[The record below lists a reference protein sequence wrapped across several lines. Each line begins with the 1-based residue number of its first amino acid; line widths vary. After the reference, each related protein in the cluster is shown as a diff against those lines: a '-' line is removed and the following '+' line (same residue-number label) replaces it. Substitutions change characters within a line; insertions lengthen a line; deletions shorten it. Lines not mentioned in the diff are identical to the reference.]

1 MTLHSF
7 VAADAL
13 PAHAKFTNLPNRRT
27 GQTKPDRPRVVILG
41 AGFGGLSAA
50 RALSRCPADITIVDR
65 RNYHLFQ
72 PLLYQV
78 ATAGLSP
85 ADIAGPIRRVLRRQ
99 ANARTV
105 LGTVQDIDT
114 SAQTVILDDMWLPYD
129 YLIVATGARH
139 AYSDESWETFA
150 PGLKKI
156 EDATTI
162 RAKILM
168 AFERAEIATDAKL
181 RQRLLTFIV
190 VGGGPTGVEMAGA
203 IAELAKRALKRDFR
217 NIGPGAA
224 RIILLQRDPRVLPG
238 FAEGLSRAAAKALE
252 KLGVEVLTQIEVESV
267 DANGVSAAGQRFDA
281 HTVIWAAGV
290 MASSAGRWLDAPR
303 DAYGRIEVEPDL
315 SVPGHGNIFAIG
327 DTASVRSAD
336 GRPLPGIA
344 PVAKREGK
352 YVARLVHARITRGKD
367 PAPFRYRHVSRM
379 ATVGRSSA
387 VVDLGFLRLTGC
399 PGWLM
404 WSAAHVY
411 FLIGFRNKFAVALNW
426 LWAYL
431 TYESGMRLITEP
443 KK

>member
-1 MTLHSF
+1 M
-7 VAADAL
+7 
-13 PAHAKFTNLPNRRT
+13 
-27 GQTKPDRPRVVILG
+27 
-41 AGFGGLSAA
+41 SAA

-99 ANARTV
+99 DNARTV

-217 NIGPGAA
+217 NIGPGAV